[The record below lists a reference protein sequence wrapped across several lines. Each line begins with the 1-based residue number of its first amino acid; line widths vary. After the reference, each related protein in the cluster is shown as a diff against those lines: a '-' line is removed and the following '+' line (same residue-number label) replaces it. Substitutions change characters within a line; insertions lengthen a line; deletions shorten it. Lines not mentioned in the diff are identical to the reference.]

1 MLRFAVATGLAER
14 DVTADLKGALTV
26 PVRGNYAVIVDPK
39 PAGEL
44 MRAIYGYHGHAYAAA
59 ALKLSALLFVR
70 PGELRSAEWREIDLD
85 DAVWRIPGV
94 KMKMRHGKCVSSC
107 QRFGVAG

>member
-1 MLRFAVATGLAER
+1 MIRFAVAAGLAQR

-26 PVRGNYAVIVDPK
+26 PVKGNYAAIIDPK

-44 MRAIYGYHGHAYAAA
+44 MRATGYHGHPFAAA

-70 PGELRSAEWREIDLD
+70 PGELRHAEWSEMDLD
-85 DAVWRIPGV
+85 DAIWRIPGQ
-94 KMKMRHGKCVSSC
+94 K
-107 QRFGVAG
+107 